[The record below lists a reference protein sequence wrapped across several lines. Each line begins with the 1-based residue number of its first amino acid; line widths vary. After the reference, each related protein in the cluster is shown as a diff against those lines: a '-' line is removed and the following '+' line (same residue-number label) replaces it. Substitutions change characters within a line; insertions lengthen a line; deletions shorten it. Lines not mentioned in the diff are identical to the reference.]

1 MKTKLADIIIGCMSW
16 GEWGSKFSTQEMIS
30 LLNSCIDEGNTTFDH
45 ADIYG
50 GYTTELAFGKAFAES
65 KIRRDKIQVI
75 SKCGIQY
82 DTEVRPN
89 SVKHYDYSK
98 EYIIWSVETSLKNLH
113 TDYLDV
119 LLLHRPSPLM
129 QADEIS
135 EAVQTLQKQGK
146 IIDFGVSNFT
156 QNQIELL
163 NTKVPVTSNQIEFS
177 LVQHTAIDSGVLDY
191 SQKEEIQTMSW
202 SPLGSFFSLTTDQAE
217 RINNLLTDLSEK
229 YNTTKDALL
238 LAWVLKHPAKI
249 VPVIGTTKINRIKN
263 ANNAK
268 NINLSL
274 QDWFLLYEASRGEKV
289 A

>member
-16 GEWGSKFSTQEMIS
+16 GEWGSNFSTQEMIS

-65 KIRRDKIQVI
+65 KIQRDKIQVI

-82 DTEVRPN
+82 DTEIRPN

-98 EYIIWSVETSLKNLH
+98 EYIMWSVETSLKNLH

-135 EAVQTLQKQGK
+135 EAIRTLQEQGK

-163 NTKVPVTSNQIEFS
+163 NTKVPITGNQIEFS
-177 LVQHTAIDSGVLDY
+177 LVQHTAIDNGVLDY
-191 SQKEEIQTMSW
+191 LQKEEIQTMSW
-202 SPLGSFFSLTTDQAE
+202 SPLGSLFSLTTDQAE
-217 RINNLLTDLSEK
+217 RINNLLTNLSEK

-249 VPVIGTTKINRIKN
+249 IPVIGTTKINRIKN